1 MKKVLFGLAVVA
13 AAAFGVYTANK
24 DIAGAQM
31 SDLQVENIE
40 LLAEAEPGE
49 NDCFKVCVKDRGF
62 YCAIA
67 YTTNLSEVYYC
78 LDYIKSSRLQ

>member
-1 MKKVLFGLAVVA
+1 MKKILFGLAVVA

-49 NDCFKVCVKDRGF
+49 NDCIKVCKPVDGW
-62 YCAIA
+62 YCDIA
-67 YTTNLSEVYYC
+67 YRSNLSAVYCCNGYRP
-78 LDYIKSSRLQ
+78 Y